1 MTTGTPLSA
10 SSTACARR
18 PADDPAAL
26 MRQLQ
31 HPTAEDDGQLTGRH
45 MYDRAHTA
53 TTPQLGSQDPHSA
66 TLGPQLV
73 ASWLPASLWATQLVK
88 EQDTHRSCSAMNQD
102 CRSCGTSA
110 AGSFLGGRRLGPLPG
125 ICISPAGR
133 HAMVWTWSSPATGAG
148 TRNTKCALLDGF
160 SAPSL
165 LLRHGR
171 ACGLL
176 NFGSER
182 QLIGCHSTC

>member
-110 AGSFLGGRRLGPLPG
+110 AGSFLGAGGLGLCQAFASPLQGGMQWYGLGRLQQLEQE
-125 ICISPAGR
+125 
-133 HAMVWTWSSPATGAG
+133 HATQNAHCLTGFQHHPCYSGTEGLAACSILARKGSS
-148 TRNTKCALLDGF
+148 
-160 SAPSL
+160 
-165 LLRHGR
+165 
-171 ACGLL
+171 
-176 NFGSER
+176 
-182 QLIGCHSTC
+182 